1 MILNTKSGMIAS
13 GTVGSNNGIKTTANG
28 KTYCTFSIA
37 AARENNETVWVN
49 CKAWRN
55 IALIADTLQKGD
67 CVAVYGR
74 LEESDYN
81 GKHYKTLVADC
92 ITPSPIPVG
101 DAYEPPEHSGES
113 TGAGAMDG
121 ADDDGDSLPF

>member
-1 MILNTKSGMIAS
+1 MILNTKSGTIAS
-13 GTVGSNNGIKTTANG
+13 GTVGSNNGIKTTVNG
-28 KTYCTFSIA
+28 KTYCTFSVA

-49 CKAWRN
+49 CKAWSN

-67 CVAVYGR
+67 CVAVFGR

-92 ITPSPIPVG
+92 IIPSPIPVN
-101 DAYEPPEHSGES
+101 DAAEPPQESEAEVRARMGIGEES
-113 TGAGAMDG
+113 DE
-121 ADDDGDSLPF
+121 LPF

>member
-13 GTVGSNNGIKTTANG
+13 GTVGSNNGTKTTKTG

-49 CKAWRN
+49 CKAWGN

-74 LEESDYN
+74 LEERDYD
-81 GKHYKTLVADC
+81 GRHYKTLVADC
-92 ITPSPIPVG
+92 IVPSPIPVS
-101 DAYEPPEHSGES
+101 DAYEPPQESEAEVRARMGVGEE
-113 TGAGAMDG
+113 
-121 ADDDGDSLPF
+121 ADELPF